1 MTIIK
6 HCAKITC
13 NIIENMKGDI
23 RIMTFMMKDTL
34 QSEILAQDPERY
46 IGPDFSGLNEFPVG
60 FNTNEFLP
68 ESSDE
73 FSSSP
78 FEFCE
83 SSKMLW
89 EDTRLIYQHACL
101 ANRFTEEYLKLCGK
115 LEKNIKQVGSLCI
128 TKAVLEQKGL
138 SFPELAGMEIEGLIG
153 MVSYHL
159 RKCHAAFR
167 SIYRHSNFLGMSY
180 LNWEFRWVD
189 LGNRLKSTDVRIRNI
204 LDGKENV
211 DKVLAR
217 ENICSRDRQR
227 NETGF
232 TAGKTGLPVN
242 PAAMPINGS
251 LVRELLQRRKEAEK
265 KDRQKQ
271 KMLDELYQ
279 IWGKK
284 NDFSSGLKGSYEDGK
299 NTGSGSIL
307 NQVVQQK
314 KDSQQ
319 MMHGF
324 LSGLRTCFPNPEP
337 GKAADFITAEEAR
350 KILIRD
356 AENRGD
362 LETAEI
368 INREDENTLQYRWMN
383 FIEDPPDD
391 G

>member
-1 MTIIK
+1 
-6 HCAKITC
+6 
-13 NIIENMKGDI
+13 
-23 RIMTFMMKDTL
+23 MTFVMEDTL
-34 QSEILAQDPERY
+34 PSEILTRDPESY
-46 IGPDFSGLNEFPVG
+46 IGPDVSSLKDLSVD
-60 FNTNEFLP
+60 FNTTEFLP
-68 ESSDE
+68 EAPDE
-73 FSSSP
+73 FSTSP

-89 EDTRLIYQHACL
+89 EDTQLIYQHACI
-101 ANRFTEEYLKLCGK
+101 ANRFTEDYLKLCGR

-138 SFPELAGMEIEGLIG
+138 GFPELAGMEIDGLLG

-180 LNWEFRWVD
+180 LNREFRWVD

-217 ENICSRDRQR
+217 ENISSRDRQR

-232 TAGKTGLPVN
+232 TAGNTGLPLN
-242 PAAMPINGS
+242 PAAMPIKGS
-251 LVRELLQRRKEAEK
+251 LVRELLQQQKEAEK

-271 KMLDELYQ
+271 KMLDDLYQ

-284 NDFSSGLKGSYEDGK
+284 NDFSSGLKASFENGK
-299 NTGSGSIL
+299 NTGSGSIV
-307 NQVVQQK
+307 NQITQPEK
-314 KDSQQ
+314 GLQQ
-319 MMHGF
+319 MMHGY
-324 LSGLRTCFPNPEP
+324 LSGLKTCFPNPEP

-362 LETAEI
+362 QETAEI
-368 INREDENTLQYRWMN
+368 IYREDENTLQYRWMN